1 MGSLNRDINGI
12 MFLCPDLAIVSIF
25 LKILHLPS
33 LIITPSQVKVKGVKG
48 ICDQEYMEIF
58 GGC

>member
-33 LIITPSQVKVKGVKG
+33 LIITPSQVKVKG